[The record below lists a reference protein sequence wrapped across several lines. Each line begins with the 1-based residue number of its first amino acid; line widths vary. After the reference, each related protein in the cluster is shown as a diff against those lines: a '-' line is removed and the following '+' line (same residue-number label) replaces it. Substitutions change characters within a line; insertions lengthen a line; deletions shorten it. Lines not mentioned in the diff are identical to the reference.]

1 MQAKN
6 LAAKGP
12 SRQIRFSRI
21 VDLTVPIESN
31 MPGIPGVPAYEKNPS
46 KVDVIGIMNEAQR
59 QLVTREGMTLRDD
72 VMVTGRSMI
81 SILSILVHNGT
92 HVDAP
97 RHMIEQGDPIDRVP
111 LDQLVSEAVLVN
123 LPDKGPS
130 STVSAKDILATGA
143 DFGPEVVPVI
153 HPAGPRRCGAS
164 PATGSRCPTSK
175 RTWAS

>member
-97 RHMIEQGDPIDRVP
+97 RHMIEQGEPIDRVP
-111 LDQLVSEAVLVN
+111 LEQLGTRSRRA
-123 LPDKGPS
+123 PS
-130 STVSAKDILATGA
+130 CRPTCATSCA
-143 DFGPEVVPVI
+143 CRE
-153 HPAGPRRCGAS
+153 PRRVECAIGHQEGGL
-164 PATGSRCPTSK
+164 TCR
-175 RTWAS
+175 RTRWRLS